1 MGEIVNKPEYK
12 NKKKPSK
19 KGIEGEDEDGN
30 DAYTKVQYVKVG
42 GEDASKPGS
51 DKEPEQYIKVSGP
64 LLNKPTGGNEPAQ
77 YFKVNGDGDVND
89 VLDHLKTKG
98 CNWNKPEDKKYEKVV
113 GKDLDNVKDYFK
125 KEDDKPAEYYYKTKV
140 GGDKSDQGDNLGKIQ
155 SVTIKGDT
163 ENKLNPDKKIGDVF
177 GSKKDKEKGTPTCYY
192 CKVLGA
198 GKNNPENIQ
207 LIPAKGDTNMDD
219 VYNKIKTLGGISNN
233 PNDDEGLQLIKV
245 YGKADINEIGKHI
258 KQAENV
264 ANKAAPKDK
273 PEEYYFQN
281 KIIGKNIG
289 KPVETESL
297 GKVDSITIKKPL
309 ESETNLGKDIETL
322 ELQLN
327 LKN

>member
-1 MGEIVNKPEYK
+1 
-12 NKKKPSK
+12 
-19 KGIEGEDEDGN
+19 
-30 DAYTKVQYVKVG
+30 
-42 GEDASKPGS
+42 
-51 DKEPEQYIKVSGP
+51 
-64 LLNKPTGGNEPAQ
+64 
-77 YFKVNGDGDVND
+77 
-89 VLDHLKTKG
+89 
-98 CNWNKPEDKKYEKVV
+98 
-113 GKDLDNVKDYFK
+113 
-125 KEDDKPAEYYYKTKV
+125 
-140 GGDKSDQGDNLGKIQ
+140 
-155 SVTIKGDT
+155 
-163 ENKLNPDKKIGDVF
+163 
-177 GSKKDKEKGTPTCYY
+177 
-192 CKVLGA
+192 
-198 GKNNPENIQ
+198 
-207 LIPAKGDTNMDD
+207 MDD

-322 ELQLN
+322 FKEGEDEDEKKVDYGTNPTYFMTKIKLMILIN
-327 LKN
+327 H